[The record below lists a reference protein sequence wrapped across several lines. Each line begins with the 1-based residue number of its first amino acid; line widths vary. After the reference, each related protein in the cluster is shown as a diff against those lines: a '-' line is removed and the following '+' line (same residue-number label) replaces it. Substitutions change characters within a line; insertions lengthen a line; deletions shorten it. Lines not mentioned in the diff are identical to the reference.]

1 MQIDV
6 DSQKLRE
13 ESENTRKKSAQI
25 IVSSQ
30 KLREEL
36 KAIRKESS
44 QIIAR
49 SQSPKNKSIDISTQT
64 IFIDEALQYRNEI
77 LGLKS
82 MQPFTVTNCN
92 LSFDDFSDDGIDID
106 DLNSN
111 TDEET
116 INDSEE
122 TIDNTI
128 EETID
133 NTIEEKIDNTIEKR
147 IKNSEETI
155 NDSEEIINDSEETIN
170 DSEETISDSE
180 ETISDGEETINDSEE
195 TINDSEET
203 IDNTIEETIGNTIE
217 ETIGNTTEETIGN
230 TTEETIDNTI
240 EETIDDSE
248 ETTYINMLNKM
259 IDKVNEF
266 AIVKHMCVLRIS
278 KINEIMI
285 EIKEGNICD
294 DEIYEDPW
302 LKLNELHNINTFIDV
317 SFENIWKLS
326 SDNYLVD
333 KHADITNGKI
343 NLLNNIG
350 LILDKAFIEI
360 QNKAYIVNDLK
371 QEKNVDIKI
380 LKLMHKTL
388 DEALVKWMKTLR
400 KTFKDDMFS
409 RYDMKPDKP
418 LSKKDRKGKK
428 GKGRGKKLNIDKDI
442 KLDTD
447 KDIKPDIDKDKDVKL
462 DNDKDKDVKLDNDN
476 DKDKNILIDIKNNIM
491 ILNKMNTNLSE
502 WLKYAYPDKN
512 RDFFDKLCSINKLYI
527 NDFFKNL
534 VSDMYAVNKSIES
547 LQRGMLNKLHIKY
560 IDYDQIKKKH
570 SDSTKTR
577 LENTI
582 CDTEL
587 KINIAIKELE
597 MVINLISFNVKKY
610 LVTLNNS
617 NNKNYYEPGQLC
629 SNTDKTVGYIRR
641 IILEIPDIVD
651 KMYKSHDS
659 KYILN
664 NIKLKN
670 LDKKF
675 KFFERKTNKC
685 LY

>member
-13 ESENTRKKSAQI
+13 ESENTRKESAQI

-111 TDEET
+111 TD
-116 INDSEE
+116 
-122 TIDNTI
+122 
-128 EETID
+128 
-133 NTIEEKIDNTIEKR
+133 
-147 IKNSEETI
+147 
-155 NDSEEIINDSEETIN
+155 
-170 DSEETISDSE
+170 
-180 ETISDGEETINDSEE
+180 EE

-442 KLDTD
+442 KPDTD
-447 KDIKPDIDKDKDVKL
+447 KDIKPDVDKDKDVKL
-462 DNDKDKDVKLDNDN
+462 DNDNDKDKDVKLDNDN
-476 DKDKNILIDIKNNIM
+476 DKDKKILIDIIKNNIM
-491 ILNKMNTNLSE
+491 ILNKINTNLSE
-502 WLKYAYPDKN
+502 SLKYAYPDKN
-512 RDFFDKLCSINKLYI
+512 RDLFDKLCSINKLYI